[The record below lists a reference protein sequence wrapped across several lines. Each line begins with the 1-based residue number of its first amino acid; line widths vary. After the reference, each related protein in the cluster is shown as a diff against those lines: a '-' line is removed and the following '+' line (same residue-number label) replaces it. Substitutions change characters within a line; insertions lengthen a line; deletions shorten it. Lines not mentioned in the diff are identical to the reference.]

1 MEMEQRVG
9 RVHRFKSR
17 RTILVDTLVTQ
28 QSREAHVYEVARAKL
43 ELITF
48 EMASPDR
55 SEAVFA
61 RVMAFVPPD
70 ELLQVMGR
78 GPLSPLS
85 HQDRSDV
92 ERLVTAGHERWSA
105 LIVATGVTSKRFAA
119 WTRGRPPGTTSLDSR
134 PNISAP
140 RRPKAT

>member
-1 MEMEQRVG
+1 MARRLVHIDVPWNPMEMEQRVG

-61 RVMAFVPPD
+61 RVMALVPPD

-85 HQDRSDV
+85 DQDRSDV
-92 ERLVTAGHERWSA
+92 EARPCGDLSGSPWLRGGRKGGH
-105 LIVATGVTSKRFAA
+105 
-119 WTRGRPPGTTSLDSR
+119 
-134 PNISAP
+134 AP
-140 RRPKAT
+140 